1 MGYER
6 NRRNNMRVYGVT
18 DVGRN
23 RNTNQDYIFYSEQP
37 VGIFPNLYIVADG
50 MGGHKAGDYAS
61 SYCVKRFVELAS
73 EIKEPHI
80 VLLMGKIIEQVNEE
94 IYEIAKKDENF
105 AGMGTTIVAAV
116 IEENTMYVMNI
127 GDSRLYVIG
136 EEIVQITMDHSYVEE
151 LIRNGLDKE
160 LVKNHPEKHKITRAV
175 GAEKKVKPDFFE
187 VSLSENDKILLC
199 SDGLTNMVD
208 DDEIMEIVQ
217 EEKTTENIVN
227 RLVTRANFY
236 GGRDNISAIIM
247 EQGSEVTV
255 C

>member
-1 MGYER
+1 MKG
-6 NRRNNMRVYGVT
+6 YGVT
-18 DVGRN
+18 DVGRS
-23 RNTNQDYIFYSEQP
+23 RNTNQDYIFYSEAP
-37 VGIFPNLYIVADG
+37 VGMLPNVFIVADG

-61 SYCVKRFVELAS
+61 SYCVKRFIELAS
-73 EIKEPHI
+73 SIQEPHI
-80 VLLMGKIIEQVNEE
+80 VLLLGKIIEQINEE
-94 IYEIAKKDENF
+94 IYELARENEDF
-105 AGMGTTIVAAV
+105 AGMGTTIVVAV
-116 IEENTMYVMNI
+116 IEEQTMYVMNI

-136 EEIVQITMDHSYVEE
+136 DEIVQITMDHSYVEE
-151 LIRNGLDKE
+151 LIRNGIDKE

-187 VSLSENDKILLC
+187 VSLNENDKVLLC

-217 EEKTTENIVN
+217 EERTAESIVN
-227 RLVTRANFY
+227 RLITRANFY
-236 GGRDNISAIIM
+236 GGRDNISAILIM

>member
-1 MGYER
+1 MKG
-6 NRRNNMRVYGVT
+6 YGVT
-18 DVGRN
+18 DVGRS
-23 RNTNQDYIFYSEQP
+23 RNTNQDYIFYSEAP
-37 VGIFPNLYIVADG
+37 VGMLPNLFIVADG

-61 SYCVKRFVELAS
+61 SYCVKRFIELAS
-73 EIKEPHI
+73 SIQEPHI
-80 VLLMGKIIEQVNEE
+80 VLLLGKIIEQINEE
-94 IYEIAKKDENF
+94 IYEFAREHEDF
-105 AGMGTTIVAAV
+105 AGMGTTIVVAV
-116 IEENTMYVMNI
+116 IEEQTMYVMNI

-136 EEIVQITMDHSYVEE
+136 DEIVQITMDHSYVEE
-151 LIRNGLDKE
+151 LIRNGVDKE

-187 VSLSENDKILLC
+187 VSLSENDKVLLC

-217 EEKTTENIVN
+217 EEKIAENIVN
-227 RLVTRANFY
+227 RLITRANFY
-236 GGRDNISAIIM
+236 GGRDNISAVLIM

>member
-1 MGYER
+1 MKG
-6 NRRNNMRVYGVT
+6 YGVT
-18 DVGRN
+18 DVGRS
-23 RNTNQDYIFYSEQP
+23 RNTNQDYIFYSEAP
-37 VGIFPNLYIVADG
+37 VGMLPNVFIVADG

-61 SYCVKRFVELAS
+61 SYCVKRFIELAS
-73 EIKEPHI
+73 SIQEPHI
-80 VLLMGKIIEQVNEE
+80 VLLLGKIIEQINEE
-94 IYEIAKKDENF
+94 IYTLARENEDF
-105 AGMGTTIVAAV
+105 AGMGTTIVVAV
-116 IEENTMYVMNI
+116 IDEHTMYVMNI

-136 EEIVQITMDHSYVEE
+136 DEIVQITMDHSYVEE
-151 LIRNGLDKE
+151 LIRNGIDKE

-187 VSLSENDKILLC
+187 VSLNKNDRVLLC

-217 EEKTTENIVN
+217 EERTAESIVN
-227 RLVTRANFY
+227 RLITRANFY
-236 GGRDNISAIIM
+236 GGRDNISAVLIM

>member
-1 MGYER
+1 MKG
-6 NRRNNMRVYGVT
+6 YGVT
-18 DVGRN
+18 DVGRS
-23 RNTNQDYIFYSEQP
+23 RNTNQDYIFYSEAP
-37 VGIFPNLYIVADG
+37 VGMLPNLFIVADG

-61 SYCVKRFVELAS
+61 SYCVKRFIELAS
-73 EIKEPHI
+73 SIQEPHI
-80 VLLMGKIIEQVNEE
+80 VLLLGKIIEQINEE
-94 IYEIAKKDENF
+94 IYEFARENEDF
-105 AGMGTTIVAAV
+105 AGMGTTIVVAV
-116 IEENTMYVMNI
+116 IEEQTMYVMNI

-136 EEIVQITMDHSYVEE
+136 DEIVQITMDHSYVEE
-151 LIRNGLDKE
+151 LIRNGVDKE

-187 VSLSENDKILLC
+187 VSLNENDKVLLC

-217 EEKTTENIVN
+217 EEKIAENIVN
-227 RLVTRANFY
+227 RLITRANFY
-236 GGRDNISAIIM
+236 GGRDNISAVLIM

>member
-1 MGYER
+1 MKG
-6 NRRNNMRVYGVT
+6 YGVT
-18 DVGRN
+18 DVGRS
-23 RNTNQDYIFYSEQP
+23 RNTNQDYIFYSEAP
-37 VGIFPNLYIVADG
+37 VGMLPNLFIVADG

-61 SYCVKRFVELAS
+61 SYCVKRFIELAS
-73 EIKEPHI
+73 SIQEPHI
-80 VLLMGKIIEQVNEE
+80 VLLLGKIIEQINEE
-94 IYEIAKKDENF
+94 IYEFAREHEDF
-105 AGMGTTIVAAV
+105 AGMGTTIVVAV
-116 IEENTMYVMNI
+116 IEEQTMYVMNI

-136 EEIVQITMDHSYVEE
+136 DEIVQITMDHSYVEE
-151 LIRNGLDKE
+151 LIRNGVDKE

-187 VSLSENDKILLC
+187 VSLNENDKVLLC

-217 EEKTTENIVN
+217 EEKIAENIVN
-227 RLVTRANFY
+227 RLITRANFY
-236 GGRDNISAIIM
+236 GGRDNISAVLIM